1 MFGKTIF
8 PRKHLFIDDFIIEEM
23 QGLRRTLNQPEKHAG
38 NPIMVA
44 EKPWELAGID
54 MPFVVF
60 DKEEQLFKMAYRATG
75 PGPTGGIG
83 DQTRNANT
91 CYAQSADGI
100 HWERPDLG
108 VREGI
113 DGSTKNN
120 LIILSAL
127 GIEGNA
133 IPLQFGIDP
142 GDPDPDRRFKMFIKD
157 QLGGKALPNY
167 VVGVAFSPDG
177 IHWREHIT
185 EPYMTHNSR
194 FGGMMNPEAKY
205 TYIGQGGDF
214 DGTRK
219 IKRMESNDFIQ
230 WSGAWTVIDR
240 DLNDPP
246 GTQFYGMFT
255 DPVCSHTYAGL
266 QFGLLQIY
274 HTPPYGEN
282 RPHPFRYSSFPD
294 IIDAELAVSRDSI
307 RWLRAGERQTFL
319 PCGPEGSWDAGMVF
333 SSYPLFREDK
343 IFIFY
348 SGSDYPHYGPPKGT
362 DADRGIGLATLRKD
376 GFVSVECDGSKP
388 GWLMTRSFYPIH
400 ARQSNDLRAEAYC
413 VKTSAIA
420 VNADAKDGELRAEL
434 LDHQGSVVPGH
445 SVEDSDPIREDV
457 FDGKLSWNGKTDI
470 SRLRDQLEDKA
481 DSDQKFRLR
490 FHLSGKTKFYSFE
503 LLE

>member
-1 MFGKTIF
+1 
-8 PRKHLFIDDFIIEEM
+8 
-23 QGLRRTLNQPEKHAG
+23 
-38 NPIMVA
+38 
-44 EKPWELAGID
+44 
-54 MPFVVF
+54 
-60 DKEEQLFKMAYRATG
+60 
-75 PGPTGGIG
+75 
-83 DQTRNANT
+83 TRSANT

-108 VREGI
+108 MREWT

-120 LIILSAL
+120 LIIRSAL
-127 GIEGNA
+127 GVEGNA
-133 IPLQFGIDP
+133 IPIQFGIDP
-142 GDPDPDRRFKMFIKD
+142 GDPDPDRRYKMFIKD

-194 FGGMMNPEAKY
+194 RGGIMNPDANY
-205 TYIGQGGDF
+205 THIGQGGDF

-219 IKRMESNDFIQ
+219 IRRNESDDFIQ
-230 WSGAWTVIDR
+230 WSGSRIVIDR

-255 DPVCSHTYAGL
+255 DPVNSHTYAGL
-266 QFGLLQIY
+266 RFGLLQVY

-282 RPHPFRYSSFPD
+282 RPQPFRYSTFPD

-307 RWLRAGERQTFL
+307 TWLRAGDRETFL

-343 IFIFY
+343 IFLFY
-348 SGSDYPHYGPPKGT
+348 SGNNYPHHGPPKGT
-362 DADRGIGLATLRKD
+362 EAARGIGMATLRKD
-376 GFVSVECDGSKP
+376 GFVSVECDGSQP

-400 ARQSNDLRAEAYC
+400 VHQSKDLRAEAFC
-413 VKTSAIA
+413 VQTSAIA
-420 VNADAKDGELRAEL
+420 VNADAEGGELRAEIL
-434 LDHQGSVVPGH
+434 NHQGSVVPNY
-445 SVEDSDPIREDV
+445 SAEDSDPICEDV
-457 FDGKLSWNGKTDI
+457 FDAKLSWKGESDL
-470 SRLRDQLEDKA
+470 SVLRDQLEDRNDA
-481 DSDQKFRLR
+481 DQKFRLR
-490 FHLSGKTKFYSFE
+490 FHLSGKTKLYSFE